1 MQPEFFIKFEMVYVF
16 ISRILP
22 NSSFLLGGISSSPD
36 DKTPIM
42 GFFDTNIFVNPD
54 SNKLPIS

>member
-1 MQPEFFIKFEMVYVF
+1 MVYVF

-22 NSSFLLGGISSSPD
+22 NSSVFSGGISSSPD
-36 DKTPIM
+36 ERTPTI
-42 GFFDTNIFVNPD
+42 GFFDTNISVNPD